1 MSSPPKTAIQPGRR
15 EPLALLIAALG
26 GQGGGVL
33 TDWIGHAARTQGL
46 TVQATSTPGVSQ
58 RTGGTTYYLELA
70 PPSEPD
76 AMPPL
81 LALTPLPGRVDVV
94 VCAELLEAARML
106 ERGMITPT
114 RTTVIAST
122 HRVFTTIE
130 KMHAGDGRFD
140 SARVVDAVR
149 TLARHT
155 VLFDMEAVRSQHG
168 AAISAVLFGAL
179 AGSGALPLPRDACES
194 AIRAS
199 GKSVDVS
206 LAAFDTAYQH
216 ATRAGT
222 EVLGGDQADADL
234 PAADTAL
241 PGVLVDRIAT
251 LPVRVMEFVLLGAV
265 RAIAYQ
271 DVGYAQR
278 YLGRVERI
286 VRAEALACATE
297 TNYEVAR
304 EAARHLALWMCYED
318 VIRVAS
324 LKGRASR
331 LARIRG
337 EVQARHG
344 DVVRVYDLFK
354 PSIYEIAAVLPHAI
368 GAWLERWAPA
378 KDRQRHRGK
387 GVTLQASSVFG
398 AIALR
403 SAAALRPLRPY
414 SLRFAEEQAAID
426 DWLAVLEKTLALE
439 TNVSSEVALEVAR
452 LPRLLKGYGDT
463 HDSGREKFRRILN
476 VCRNG
481 DCGGLAGTPEA
492 FRAAIA
498 DAIDDPEGR
507 QHGRQAVAQRVN
519 PGPQPVVWAGSHRKF

>member
-1 MSSPPKTAIQPGRR
+1 MGDTGAVAGMSSPPKTASQTGRR
-15 EPLALLIAALG
+15 EPLALLISALG

-33 TDWIGHAARTQGL
+33 TNWIGHAARTQGL

-76 AMPPL
+76 AMPPVL
-81 LALTPLPGRVDVV
+81 SLTPLPGRVDVM

-122 HRVFTTIE
+122 HRVFTTLE
-130 KMHAGDGRFD
+130 KMHAADGRFD
-140 SARVVDAVR
+140 SARIVDALR

-155 VLFDMEAVRSQHG
+155 VLIDMEAVRARHG

-179 AGSGALPLPRDACES
+179 AGSGALPLPRDACEG
-194 AIRAS
+194 AIRAA
-199 GKSVDVS
+199 GKGVDVS
-206 LAAFDTAYQH
+206 LAAFSDAYHQ

-222 EVLGGDQADADL
+222 EVLGGDQADAGY

-251 LPVRVMEFVLLGAV
+251 LPVGVGEFARLGAL

-271 DVGYAQR
+271 DLGYAQR
-278 YLGRVERI
+278 YLGRIERI
-286 VRAEALACATE
+286 VRAEALACATG
-297 TNYEVAR
+297 TAYEVAR

-337 EVQARHG
+337 EVQARNG
-344 DVVRVYDLFK
+344 DVVRVYDLFN
-354 PSIYEIAAVLPHAI
+354 PSIHEIAAILPHAI
-368 GAWLERWAPA
+368 GAWLERRAPA
-378 KDRQRHRGK
+378 TGRQGHRAK

-414 SLRFAEEQAAID
+414 SRSPI
-426 DWLAVLEKTLALE
+426 AV
-439 TNVSSEVALEVAR
+439 
-452 LPRLLKGYGDT
+452 
-463 HDSGREKFRRILN
+463 
-476 VCRNG
+476 
-481 DCGGLAGTPEA
+481 GGGK
-492 FRAAIA
+492 
-498 DAIDDPEGR
+498 
-507 QHGRQAVAQRVN
+507 VY
-519 PGPQPVVWAGSHRKF
+519 